1 MATLGEK
8 IKALRKEKR
17 LTQTELAGT
26 ELTKSML
33 SQIENGKAT
42 PSMKTLQYLAGK
54 LECEASFLLEE
65 DNEEVTEL
73 IPKMEQAIKN
83 NQFEE
88 VYRTLLPI
96 VQKELPP
103 TLSTAR
109 LYKQFISVAFNMKD
123 YNIHSY
129 IEKAIPIFQK
139 YTLYRESTQTK
150 LMLYYILFVE
160 KKYEEC
166 LQLIASIRKEYETK
180 QLEMDLIMQIQLF
193 LNEAIVLLAYGDYEG
208 CEKIILQALDFS
220 KKNQVYYKTDEFYRI
235 LSYQKVIIADEN
247 KYLHY
252 IKKSE
257 QFAIFTEDS
266 LSIAIVDILKAYYYN
281 TITHEY
287 TLALQ
292 HLELFKEKMQNEPT
306 FKDDGIYYLEKGK
319 ALYGLKQYKAALEIL
334 ERATIPDYMFHPLD
348 QAWTITAGA
357 YRALCY
363 MELQNKQKAL
373 QEATEAFHAIQEFP
387 NSTFTSFIKE
397 TLQIIQKL

>member
-8 IKALRKEKR
+8 IKTLRKEKR
-17 LTQTELAGT
+17 LTQTELTGT

-54 LECEASFLLEE
+54 LGCEASFLLEE
-65 DNEEVTEL
+65 DNKEVTEL
-73 IPKMEQAIKN
+73 IQKMEQSIKA

-88 VYRTLLPI
+88 VYHTLLPI
-96 VQKELPP
+96 VQEELPP

-109 LYKQFISVAFNMKD
+109 LYKQFVTSAISMKD
-123 YNIHSY
+123 YNVHSY
-129 IEKAIPIFQK
+129 IEKAVSIFQK
-139 YTLYRESTQTK
+139 YTLYRESTQTN
-150 LMLYYILFVE
+150 LMHYYVLFIH

-166 LQLIASIRKEYETK
+166 LQLIASIRTEYETK
-180 QLEMDLIMQIQLF
+180 QLEMDLITQIELF
-193 LNEAIVLLAYGDYEG
+193 LNEAIVLLAYGDYDG

-235 LSYQKVIIADEN
+235 LSYQKVIVADEN

-252 IKKSE
+252 IKKAE
-257 QFAIFTEDS
+257 QFAIFTEDT
-266 LSIAIVDILKAYYYN
+266 LSAANVDILQAYYYN
-281 TITHEY
+281 TSREEY

-292 HLELFKEKMQNEPT
+292 HLELFRKKLQHESSFKE
-306 FKDDGIYYLEKGK
+306 DGLYYLEKGK
-319 ALYGLKQYKAALEIL
+319 ALYGLKQYKEALETL
-334 ERATIPDYMFHPLD
+334 QQVTIPDYMFHPLD
-348 QAWTITAGA
+348 QAWIITAGS

-363 MELQNKQKAL
+363 MQLQKKEQAL
-373 QEATEAFHAIQEFP
+373 NEATQAFDAIQEFP
-387 NSTFTSFIKE
+387 DSMFTTFIEE

>member
-17 LTQTELAGT
+17 FTQTQLAGS

-42 PSMKTLQYLAGK
+42 PSMKTLQYLASK
-54 LECEASFLLEE
+54 LECEASFLLED
-65 DNEEVTEL
+65 DNEEVKKL

-109 LYKQFISVAFNMKD
+109 LYKQYIGAAFNMKD
-123 YNIHSY
+123 YDIHSY
-129 IEKAIPIFQK
+129 IEKAVAIFQK
-139 YTLYRESTQTK
+139 YALYRESTQTSLK
-150 LMLYYILFVE
+150 LCYVLFVH

-166 LQLIASIRKEYETK
+166 LELLTSIRKEYEAR
-180 QLEMDLIMQIQLF
+180 QLEMDLIIQIELF
-193 LNEAIVLLAYGDYEG
+193 LCEAVVLLAYGDYDG
-208 CEKIILQALDFS
+208 CEIIILQALDFS
-220 KKNQVYYKTDEFYRI
+220 KENQVYYKTDEFYRI
-235 LSYQKVIIADEN
+235 LSYQKVIVADEN

-257 QFAIFTEDS
+257 QFAIFTENTLS
-266 LSIAIVDILKAYYYN
+266 LAVVDILKAYYYN
-281 TITHEY
+281 TITTEY

-292 HLELFKEKMQNEPT
+292 HLELFREKLQGEQL
-306 FKDDGIYYLEKGK
+306 FQEDGAYYVEKGK
-319 ALYGLKQYKAALEIL
+319 SLYGLKRYEEALEAL

-348 QAWTITAGA
+348 QAWIITGGA

-363 MELQNKQKAL
+363 MKLQNKEKAL

-387 NSTFTSFIKE
+387 DSIFTVFIKE
-397 TLQIIQKL
+397 TLQIIQKS

>member
-17 LTQTELAGT
+17 LTQTKLAGT

-42 PSMKTLQYLAGK
+42 PSMKTLQYIASK
-54 LECEASFLLEE
+54 LGCEASFLLEE
-65 DNEEVTEL
+65 DNEEVAEL
-73 IPKMEQAIKN
+73 LPKMEQAIKN
-83 NQFEE
+83 KKFEE
-88 VYRTLLPI
+88 VYHTLLPI
-96 VQKELPP
+96 VQEELPP

-109 LYKQFISVAFNMKD
+109 LYKQFISAAFHLND

-129 IEKAIPIFQK
+129 IEKAVAIFQK
-139 YTLYRESTQTK
+139 YSLYRESTQTSLK
-150 LMLYYILFVE
+150 LCYVLFVH
-160 KKYEEC
+160 KKYKEC
-166 LQLIASIRKEYETK
+166 LERLTSIRKEYEAK
-180 QLEMDLIMQIQLF
+180 QLEMDLIIQIELF
-193 LNEAIVLLAYGDYEG
+193 LSEAIVLLAYGDYEG
-208 CEKIILQALDFS
+208 CEAIILQALDFS
-220 KKNQVYYKTDEFYRI
+220 KENQVYYKTDEFYRI
-235 LSYQKVIIADEN
+235 LSYQKVIVADEN

-257 QFAIFTEDS
+257 QFAVFTENI

-281 TITHEY
+281 TITNEY

-292 HLELFKEKMQNEPT
+292 HLELFRQKLQDEQLFQEN
-306 FKDDGIYYLEKGK
+306 GAYYVEKGK
-319 ALYGLKQYKAALEIL
+319 ALYGLKRYEDALEAL

-348 QAWTITAGA
+348 QAWIITGGA

-387 NSTFTSFIKE
+387 DSTFTVFIKG
-397 TLQIIQKL
+397 TLQIIQKF